1 MTTPH
6 PNDGSTPNVDPG
18 ATPGAAGSP
27 TDPDA
32 PGPARA
38 GGGNTLSI
46 IAIVLGVVAILVL
59 PIVFGIAAIVCA
71 VVAKTRNERLS
82 TIALVVAIVGTVA
95 GFALGAL
102 VFTAQ
107 T

>member
-1 MTTPH
+1 M
-6 PNDGSTPNVDPG
+6 
-18 ATPGAAGSP
+18 AAIPKTIGR
-27 TDPDA
+27 T
-32 PGPARA
+32 R
-38 GGGNTLSI
+38 
-46 IAIVLGVVAILVL
+46 
-59 PIVFGIAAIVCA
+59 IAAIVCA

-82 TIALVVAIVGTVA
+82 TIATTSAIVGTVA